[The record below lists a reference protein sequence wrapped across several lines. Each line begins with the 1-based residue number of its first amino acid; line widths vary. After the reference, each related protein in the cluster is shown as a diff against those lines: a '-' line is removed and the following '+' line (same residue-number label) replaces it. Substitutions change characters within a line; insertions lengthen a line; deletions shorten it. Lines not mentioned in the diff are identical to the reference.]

1 MANIVRC
8 ELPDGVHRFKPFT
21 VADHRDFILVRNDMT
36 TKSEEEQK
44 LIIDELMEDY
54 FYEYPK
60 AFRPYIFLKVYLS
73 SIGKTK
79 IPVVMT
85 CSKCK
90 KDKRYLFNLKQA
102 PLKNPE
108 VEVSGL
114 KLKFSFPDEIIEDT
128 AKMIVEN
135 IMSVEDSNGVY
146 EWNTLDDNNKLLVID
161 AITIDVFE
169 SIISQMKTI
178 DFELKTRCCD
188 DTKIIKYDNIY
199 DIFKLLIHPDEV
211 YIFYQINHRL
221 ITQGKYDLGSVMS
234 MLPVER
240 GIALSLVEKDL
251 K

>member
-1 MANIVRC
+1 
-8 ELPDGVHRFKPFT
+8 
-21 VADHRDFILVRNDMT
+21 
-36 TKSEEEQK
+36 
-44 LIIDELMEDY
+44 
-54 FYEYPK
+54 
-60 AFRPYIFLKVYLS
+60 
-73 SIGKTK
+73 
-79 IPVVMT
+79 MT

-108 VEVSGL
+108 VEIAGL
-114 KLKFSFPDEIIEDT
+114 KLKFNFPDEISEDM
-128 AKMIVEN
+128 AKMVIDN
-135 IMSVEDSNGVY
+135 IASVEDSNGVY
-146 EWNTLDDNNKLLVID
+146 DWKTLDDKNKLLVID
-161 AITIDVFE
+161 AITIEAFE
-169 SIISQMKTI
+169 SIVKQMKVL
-178 DFELKTRCCD
+178 DFELKTKCCD
-188 DTKIIKYDNIY
+188 DAKVIKYDNIY